1 MSEIK
6 ECEFLEKEVDG
17 CYLAG
22 CIPKGYKTITN
33 FKCKNNPNCYFKQNL
48 ALKKENEE
56 LQEKIISYENEFER
70 IANIDNNN
78 VSILEEKLKIAVE
91 ALESVQNNLDNILL
105 PDYEEDYGN
114 YNTFYQQTSAVIT
127 QALNEVN
134 K

>member
-1 MSEIK
+1 MDDKVK
-6 ECEFLEKEVDG
+6 ECVHHSNK
-17 CYLAG
+17 
-22 CIPKGYKTITN
+22 YKSCDISS
-33 FKCKNNPNCYFKQNL
+33 KNCGSNPNCYFKQNL

-91 ALESVQNNLDNILL
+91 ALEEIENYESNNG
-105 PDYEEDYGN
+105 Y
-114 YNTFYQQTSAVIT
+114 FYQTAVNIAQ
-127 QALNEVN
+127 QALTQIGESEE